1 MVSLG
6 RAHGI
11 ASSGARRR
19 TQRDAR
25 CPPPDPESRFDC
37 MIAPQPQTQTQTQP
51 QTQTQTQTHMH
62 MHMHMRAHRR
72 RGRAP
77 RPVSNGGERHVDSP
91 RDA

>member
-37 MIAPQPQTQTQTQP
+37 MIAPQTQTQT
-51 QTQTQTQTHMH
+51 
-62 MHMHMRAHRR
+62 HMHMRAHRR

>member
-37 MIAPQPQTQTQTQP
+37 MIAPQ
-51 QTQTQTQTHMH
+51 TQTQTQTHMHMH

>member
-37 MIAPQPQTQTQTQP
+37 MIAPQT
-51 QTQTQTQTHMH
+51 QTQTQTQTPTPTH

>member
-37 MIAPQPQTQTQTQP
+37 MIAPQ
-51 QTQTQTQTHMH
+51 TQTQTQTPTQTPTH

>member
-37 MIAPQPQTQTQTQP
+37 MIAPQT
-51 QTQTQTQTHMH
+51 QTQTQTQTPTH

>member
-37 MIAPQPQTQTQTQP
+37 MIAPQ
-51 QTQTQTQTHMH
+51 TQTQTHMH

>member
-37 MIAPQPQTQTQTQP
+37 MIAPQTQTQT
-51 QTQTQTQTHMH
+51 H

>member
-37 MIAPQPQTQTQTQP
+37 MIAPQTQTQTQTQTP
-51 QTQTQTQTHMH
+51 TPTHMH

>member
-37 MIAPQPQTQTQTQP
+37 MIAP

>member
-37 MIAPQPQTQTQTQP
+37 MIAPQTQTQTP
-51 QTQTQTQTHMH
+51 TH

>member
-37 MIAPQPQTQTQTQP
+37 MIAPQ
-51 QTQTQTQTHMH
+51 TQTQTQTPTPTH

>member
-37 MIAPQPQTQTQTQP
+37 MIAPQTQTHM
-51 QTQTQTQTHMH
+51 HMH

>member
-37 MIAPQPQTQTQTQP
+37 MIAPQTQTQTQTQTP
-51 QTQTQTQTHMH
+51 THMH

>member
-37 MIAPQPQTQTQTQP
+37 MIAPQTQTQTQTP
-51 QTQTQTQTHMH
+51 THMH

>member
-37 MIAPQPQTQTQTQP
+37 MIAPQT
-51 QTQTQTQTHMH
+51 QTQTQTQTPT
-62 MHMHMRAHRR
+62 HMHMRAHRR

>member
-37 MIAPQPQTQTQTQP
+37 MIAPQT

-62 MHMHMRAHRR
+62 VHMHMRAHRR

>member
-37 MIAPQPQTQTQTQP
+37 MIAPQTQTQTP
-51 QTQTQTQTHMH
+51 THMH

>member
-37 MIAPQPQTQTQTQP
+37 MIVP

>member
-37 MIAPQPQTQTQTQP
+37 MIAPQT

>member
-37 MIAPQPQTQTQTQP
+37 MIAPQT
-51 QTQTQTQTHMH
+51 QTQTQTQTPTHMHMH

>member
-37 MIAPQPQTQTQTQP
+37 MIAPQT
-51 QTQTQTQTHMH
+51 QTQTQTQTH

>member
-37 MIAPQPQTQTQTQP
+37 MIAPQTQTQTP
-51 QTQTQTQTHMH
+51 THMHMH

>member
-37 MIAPQPQTQTQTQP
+37 MIAPQ
-51 QTQTQTQTHMH
+51 TQTQTQTH

>member
-37 MIAPQPQTQTQTQP
+37 MIAPQ
-51 QTQTQTQTHMH
+51 TQTQTQTPTH

>member
-25 CPPPDPESRFDC
+25 CPPSDPESRFDC
-37 MIAPQPQTQTQTQP
+37 MIEP
-51 QTQTQTQTHMH
+51 QTQTQTQTHMHMH

>member
-37 MIAPQPQTQTQTQP
+37 MIAPQTQTQTHM
-51 QTQTQTQTHMH
+51 HMH